1 MRTTYSRALTRRSGA
16 LRTAAVGAALAA
28 LTLTGCSAAAGDAEG
43 KPAQDTEA
51 AQDPSSLVLALV
63 PSQDQDGLVD
73 TAAPLTDYLTEE
85 LGIEVTGVVSKDYQA
100 AVEAMGA
107 GQAQIGFL
115 PSLQLWQ
122 ANDMYGAETV
132 LQTERNGNITYPA
145 QFMTNNPDKYCEDTP
160 VERDGKLFC
169 NGADAMAGPAGLD
182 SIEKMQGAKV
192 AVLGPGSPAGY
203 IYPMLALQEAGFNT
217 DTDIQQVPVTANDA
231 AVLAVYNGDAEV
243 GFSFWDARDIVAK
256 DTPDVGQKVV
266 VFAMTEEIPNDG
278 VALSSDL
285 SPELKQRI
293 TDALEEFSN
302 TPDGSAILESIYSIT
317 KLAPANPDSLD
328 VVARAAEAL
337 GLQ

>member
-1 MRTTYSRALTRRSGA
+1 MPKLTRRSTMGF
-16 LRTAAVGAALAA
+16 AALGTLLTVTLAGCAA
-28 LTLTGCSAAAGDAEG
+28 PAAEESAATDA
-43 KPAQDTEA
+43 PVA
-51 AQDPSSLVLALV
+51 DPSSLVLALV
-63 PSQDQDGLVD
+63 PSQDQDGLVE

-122 ANDMYGAETV
+122 ANDMYDAKTV

-160 VERDGKLFC
+160 VERDGMLFC
-169 NGADAMAGPAGLD
+169 NGAEAMKGPAGLD
-182 SIEKMQGAKV
+182 AIEKVKGAKT

-203 IYPMLALQEAGFNT
+203 IYPILALQEAGLDT
-217 DTDIQQVPVTANDA
+217 DTDIQQIPVTANDA
-231 AVLAVYNGDAEV
+231 SVLAVYNGDAEV
-243 GFSFWDARDIVAK
+243 GFSFWDARTIVQK

-278 VALSSDL
+278 VALSADL
-285 SPELKQRI
+285 SPELQQRI

-302 TPDGSAILESIYSIT
+302 TKEGSEILQSIYSIT

-328 VVARAAEAL
+328 VVARAAQAL

>member
-1 MRTTYSRALTRRSGA
+1 MRTSPFR
-16 LRTAAVGAALAA
+16 RTAAGLVAAGALLAVV
-28 LTLTGCSAAAGDAEG
+28 LTGCSTDTAAPDDSAA
-43 KPAQDTEA
+43 PAA
-51 AQDPSSLVLALV
+51 DPESLVLALV

-122 ANDMYGAETV
+122 ANDMYDASVV

-145 QFMTNNPDKYCEDTP
+145 QFMTNNPEKYCDDEP
-160 VERDGKLFC
+160 VERDGMLFC

-182 SIEKMQGAKV
+182 SIDKVEGAKV
-192 AVLGPGSPAGY
+192 ALLGPGSPAGY
-203 IYPMLALQEAGFNT
+203 IYPVLALQEAGLDT
-217 DTDIQQVPVTANDA
+217 DTDIQQIPVTANDA
-231 AVLAVYNGDAEV
+231 SVLAVYNGDAEV
-243 GFSFWDARDIVAK
+243 GFSFWDARTIVQK

-266 VFAMTEEIPNDG
+266 VFALTEEIPNDG

-285 SPELKQRI
+285 SPELQDRI
-293 TDALEEFSN
+293 STALEDFSN
-302 TPDGSAILESIYSIT
+302 TEEGSEILTNIYSIT
-317 KLAPANPDSLD
+317 KLAPADPDSLD
-328 VVARAAEAL
+328 VVARAAQAL

>member
-1 MRTTYSRALTRRSGA
+1 MRISTLRASAAGI
-16 LRTAAVGAALAA
+16 AAVGVLLAV
-28 LTLTGCSAAAGDAEG
+28 TLTGCSSTPAADDTSA
-43 KPAQDTEA
+43 PAA
-51 AQDPSSLVLALV
+51 DPDSLVLALV

-73 TAAPLTDYLTEE
+73 TAAPLTDYLTKE
-85 LGIEVTGVVSKDYQA
+85 LGITVTGVVSKDYQA

-122 ANDMYGAETV
+122 ANDMYGAKTV

-169 NGADAMAGPAGLD
+169 NGADALTGPAGLD
-182 SIEKMQGAKV
+182 SIDKVKGAKV

-203 IYPMLALQEAGFNT
+203 IYPILALQEAGLDT
-217 DTDIQQVPVTANDA
+217 DSDIQQIPVTANDA
-231 AVLAVYNGDAEV
+231 SVLAVYNGDAEV

-266 VFAMTEEIPNDG
+266 VFALTEEIPNDG
-278 VALSSDL
+278 VAVSADL
-285 SPELKQRI
+285 SPELQDRI
-293 TDALEEFSN
+293 TKALEDFSN
-302 TPDGSAILESIYSIT
+302 TDEGSKILTDIYSIT
-317 KLAPANPDSLD
+317 KLAPADPSSLD